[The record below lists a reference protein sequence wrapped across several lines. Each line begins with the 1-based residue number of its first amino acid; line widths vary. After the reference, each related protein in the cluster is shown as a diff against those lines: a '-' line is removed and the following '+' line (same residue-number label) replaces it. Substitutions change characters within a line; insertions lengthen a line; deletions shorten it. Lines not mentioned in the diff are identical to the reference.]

1 MKSVKK
7 FFFAFFA
14 LLMSFGLFS
23 ALTNAKAD
31 VVVQVTPWTL
41 SFDNGDVFNVM
52 EDDNSL
58 SVVANAFSVT
68 YLDTTGNTTGG
79 YFDVFRESLHM
90 EGIDPYVTD
99 QYIQNGQTLTFN
111 LGGPITLR
119 FHSADPTG
127 EYKWFELY
135 LYRSIIDTNRIVT
148 NLNPGQYYYNHSIR
162 FGDYDRVRY
171 GDPNLIFEIYN
182 LTTNELNTI
191 YGSQFMINFYIEK
204 EGEYEVTVTDL
215 RKDESRVYRF
225 AIDQTAPVIQLVEWD
240 YMVETPVLSGTI
252 TSAGMKVVYGDNIK
266 VNSMTYQY
274 KPFTSSLVETGT
286 VDNNFIFWRK
296 GEYVITVTDMIGN
309 VTTQTF
315 QLTDFDVVADP
326 DGAQTLGT
334 EVTQNGGAKGGTTL
348 HVGYTRC
355 LYLGGDAPSQSR
367 LDYTFTSSNP
377 SIATVSNYGTVM
389 AKGAGTVV
397 ITCVLKSNP
406 SKVSKIVLTVL
417 P

>member
-148 NLNPGQYYYNHSIR
+148 NLNPGQYY
-162 FGDYDRVRY
+162 
-171 GDPNLIFEIYN
+171 
-182 LTTNELNTI
+182 
-191 YGSQFMINFYIEK
+191 
-204 EGEYEVTVTDL
+204 
-215 RKDESRVYRF
+215 
-225 AIDQTAPVIQLVEWD
+225 
-240 YMVETPVLSGTI
+240 
-252 TSAGMKVVYGDNIK
+252 
-266 VNSMTYQY
+266 
-274 KPFTSSLVETGT
+274 
-286 VDNNFIFWRK
+286 
-296 GEYVITVTDMIGN
+296 
-309 VTTQTF
+309 
-315 QLTDFDVVADP
+315 
-326 DGAQTLGT
+326 
-334 EVTQNGGAKGGTTL
+334 
-348 HVGYTRC
+348 
-355 LYLGGDAPSQSR
+355 
-367 LDYTFTSSNP
+367 
-377 SIATVSNYGTVM
+377 
-389 AKGAGTVV
+389 
-397 ITCVLKSNP
+397 
-406 SKVSKIVLTVL
+406 
-417 P
+417 

>member
-309 VTTQTF
+309 VTTQAF

-334 EVTQNGGAKGGTTL
+334 EVTQNGGKRGNNSS
-348 HVGYTRC
+348 RR
-355 LYLGGDAPSQSR
+355 LY
-367 LDYTFTSSNP
+367 
-377 SIATVSNYGTVM
+377 
-389 AKGAGTVV
+389 
-397 ITCVLKSNP
+397 
-406 SKVSKIVLTVL
+406 
-417 P
+417 